1 MLPGVA
7 ALDDAKPA
15 ARRKIVGGNWKS
27 NPATLKAATDLCE
40 VFSKAS
46 YDRTKCEVVIF
57 ATAVHGCH
65 VQEGLSTCGFEVGVQ
80 NISKTG
86 SGAFTGEV
94 HAEMA
99 AECGYGWCLVGHSE
113 RRTLFGETDED
124 TALKTEKALANGLR
138 VMFCIGETL
147 QEREAGITDQ
157 VNQRQLA
164 AVLPKVNDWTKVVI
178 AYEPV
183 WAIGTGKVA
192 TPEQAQDAHAA
203 IRKYLATKLG
213 EATANS
219 IRIQY
224 GGSASPD
231 NCESLISKP
240 DIDGFLVGG
249 ASLKS
254 AFTKIIEACA
264 K

>member
-1 MLPGVA
+1 M
-7 ALDDAKPA
+7 
-15 ARRKIVGGNWKS
+15 GGNWKS
-27 NPATLKAATDLCE
+27 NPSNLKTAKDLCE
-40 VFSKAS
+40 AFSKAS

-57 ATAVHGCH
+57 ASSVHGTY
-65 VQEGLSTCGFEVGVQ
+65 VQDGLSTCGFEVGAQ

-86 SGAFTGEV
+86 SGAFTGEA
-94 HAEMA
+94 HAEMV

-113 RRTLFGETDED
+113 RRTLYGESDED

-138 VMFCIGETL
+138 VIFCIGETL
-147 QEREAGITDQ
+147 SEREAGITDQ

-164 AVLPKVNDWTKVVI
+164 VVLPKVNDWTKVVI

-213 EATANS
+213 DATANS

-231 NCESLISKP
+231 NCDSLISKP

-249 ASLKS
+249 ASLKP